1 MYVQR
6 SRLLRILSPHSFS
19 VYLATCWQKYPIS
32 FTANFT
38 EKVGAC
44 AFSVYQAL
52 SPPLKGPG
60 DEASDCPAGK
70 LRTHCAIACNEHSR
84 GYSRSSFMTA
94 CMLYIILQVL
104 RQLRRGFCTIVLHI
118 DRFSIPSIYCQ
129 HTSYLEILSRSL
141 PGVVLV
147 GTLNG
152 SGLQLILSRS
162 IFEAFVK

>member
-52 SPPLKGPG
+52 APPLKGPG
-60 DEASDCPAGK
+60 DEATGAPTDIPPNSK
-70 LRTHCAIACNEHSR
+70 LLFEVESIGVWLNVDVSLMSLITRNVTLYRTLFTHA
-84 GYSRSSFMTA
+84 
-94 CMLYIILQVL
+94 Q
-104 RQLRRGFCTIVLHI
+104 
-118 DRFSIPSIYCQ
+118 
-129 HTSYLEILSRSL
+129 
-141 PGVVLV
+141 
-147 GTLNG
+147 
-152 SGLQLILSRS
+152 
-162 IFEAFVK
+162 